1 MSALAAGITAATGL
15 AQTGLNLSMS
25 GSMNRKTRQFAK
37 EQSNL
42 QYYRSLNMMQ
52 MQNEYNSP
60 AAQVERLKQAGL
72 NVGLMYQNGA
82 GAGGTSAQ
90 PAAPEQ
96 AQWSPT
102 MPDTSGLNLIAQAA
116 LQKAQI
122 ENIEADTKKKNEE
135 AGNISQDTKL
145 KESMTRATDLQN
157 TIQEATSEAQIIA
170 AYQNIEK
177 NTAEIKVLKADE
189 LLKSKEQM
197 RIAQDMQWQ
206 NTLNAIEV
214 VKRRMDI
221 AYAAAK
227 TDEARQNISLMRKQ
241 VEKLENDMEISQMN
255 MVNEIKKTW
264 IEEEKMFNQKEAND
278 IMQRQLELDTKK
290 LEEVKRHNEK
300 TEKQGDWK
308 LIIDGVGTIGK
319 IYTDNMKN
327 MIGLVD
333 AVIPG

>member
-1 MSALAAGITAATGL
+1 MSGLIAAGVTAAAGL

-25 GSMNRKTRQFAK
+25 GSMNRKTRKFAK
-37 EQSNL
+37 EQSDL

-96 AQWSPT
+96 AQWSPS

-145 KESMTRATDLQN
+145 KESMTKATDLQN
-157 TIQEATSEAQIIA
+157 TIQEATTEAQIMA
-170 AYQNIEK
+170 AYQNIK
-177 NTAEIKVLKADE
+177 
-189 LLKSKEQM
+189 
-197 RIAQDMQWQ
+197 
-206 NTLNAIEV
+206 
-214 VKRRMDI
+214 
-221 AYAAAK
+221 
-227 TDEARQNISLMRKQ
+227 
-241 VEKLENDMEISQMN
+241 
-255 MVNEIKKTW
+255 KKTRLRLRYLRL
-264 IEEEKMFNQKEAND
+264 MN
-278 IMQRQLELDTKK
+278 
-290 LEEVKRHNEK
+290 
-300 TEKQGDWK
+300 
-308 LIIDGVGTIGK
+308 
-319 IYTDNMKN
+319 Y
-327 MIGLVD
+327 
-333 AVIPG
+333 